1 MRVYIAGKVTG
12 LPIGEVYTKFGAAEF
27 WLKQQGY
34 DVVNPL
40 RLCSSDWSWE
50 RCMRVCIGELAKC
63 DVLCTLH
70 DWHDSRG
77 AQAEY
82 FVACTCGLRII
93 NFRPQRIKKQDI

>member
-40 RLCSSDWSWE
+40 RLCSSDWSW
-50 RCMRVCIGELAKC
+50 M
-63 DVLCTLH
+63 D
-70 DWHDSRG
+70 
-77 AQAEY
+77 
-82 FVACTCGLRII
+82 
-93 NFRPQRIKKQDI
+93 